1 MQPSTFNYPFS
12 FNLLSKGKK
21 EKNDRRFA
29 KVRKEINYIDTLYA
43 QRSPS
48 KKIEA

>member
-21 EKNDRRFA
+21 EKNDRRFT
-29 KVRKEINYIDTLYA
+29 KVRKEINYIDTVYA
-43 QRSPS
+43 QQSAS
-48 KKIEA
+48 KKLGA